1 MFSSVCSCFCT
12 GPRGCPFSG
21 VPFKGEPLVCFD
33 GVSSFDLVLGAMAND
48 AACSCSARVIR
59 GPTTPLYNVQVL
71 APFVTDVQNK
81 NAG

>member
-33 GVSSFDLVLGAMAND
+33 GVSSFDLVLGAMAD
-48 AACSCSARVIR
+48 AAACSRSAYVIR
-59 GPTTPLYNVQVL
+59 GPSLASSSNVGGDRFRQAV
-71 APFVTDVQNK
+71 D
-81 NAG
+81 